1 MSQILDNP
9 ISALSEYV
17 SHPSVSAD
25 SKFSEG
31 IRGAREFATKRLE
44 ELGFSVETIETPI
57 HPILLGTRGD
67 PSWPRLV
74 IYGHYDVQP
83 PDPLELWTTDPFDVA
98 ERGGRLFGRGAA
110 DNKGP
115 QIVHMTALHR
125 ALQKSPDLP
134 IHITYLIEGEE
145 EIGSPSF
152 RPFLEERKE
161 QLMGDLLLVSD
172 TGSPGPDQLVITTG
186 LRGLTALEVKFTG
199 PSKDLHSG
207 VHGGALLNPLQA
219 LVQICSTLHDES
231 GRVAVPGFYD
241 DVLPPQEWEKDE
253 LKKLQKKLIKK
264 KLKPFKKKF

>member
-98 ERGGRLFGRGAA
+98 ERGVDYSGAVLQTIKVLKLF
-110 DNKGP
+110 
-115 QIVHMTALHR
+115 I
-125 ALQKSPDLP
+125 
-134 IHITYLIEGEE
+134 
-145 EIGSPSF
+145 
-152 RPFLEERKE
+152 
-161 QLMGDLLLVSD
+161 
-172 TGSPGPDQLVITTG
+172 
-186 LRGLTALEVKFTG
+186 
-199 PSKDLHSG
+199 
-207 VHGGALLNPLQA
+207 
-219 LVQICSTLHDES
+219 
-231 GRVAVPGFYD
+231 
-241 DVLPPQEWEKDE
+241 
-253 LKKLQKKLIKK
+253 
-264 KLKPFKKKF
+264 